1 MSATTEDDPG
11 TMPEDELLALP
22 AGEIPPG
29 RLTMFFTRRAE
40 IIQQRQMN
48 ELMLE
53 LSGASARRFMIFDDQ
68 DPKEK
73 RHRDEERQREEYA
86 RQVRDRQ
93 DQLLLR
99 IEERQIEIEKRR
111 QEIEDKALRLH
122 DGRRVYVDGN
132 IYRDERGRVVTGADA
147 VDAAEQ
153 HSAHPA
159 ASTWEQKQESD
170 RQAAELIHLRERIR
184 KDREDGI
191 DPQEAGKRLTG
202 YEREFAEQA
211 RARASETPD
220 YGSADYM
227 ADYGGPAGGEGKTTT
242 VAFAA
247 AAKGY
252 ENDPHETI
260 VETAQKEKAPQPL
273 VQGAK
278 VNV

>member
-29 RLTMFFTRRAE
+29 WLSMFFTRRAD
-40 IIQQRQMN
+40 IIHQREMD

-53 LSGASARRFMIFDDQ
+53 LSGNSARHFMIFPDQ
-68 DPKEK
+68 DPEQK
-73 RHRDEERQREEYA
+73 RRRDEERERKEYA
-86 RQVRDRQ
+86 RTIWDRQ
-93 DQLLLR
+93 EHLLLD
-99 IEERQIEIEKRR
+99 IEQRQIEIEKRR
-111 QEIEDKALRLH
+111 QEIEDNALHLS

-132 IYRDERGRVVTGADA
+132 VYRNEQGRVLTGADA
-147 VDAAEQ
+147 ADAAEQ
-153 HSAHPA
+153 HSGHPA
-159 ASTWEQKQESD
+159 ASTWDQKQKSD
-170 RQAAELIHLRERIR
+170 RQATEYRNLKDKIL

-191 DPQEAGKRLTG
+191 APEEAGNRLTG
-202 YEREFAEQA
+202 YEKEFTEQA
-211 RARASETPD
+211 GERSSQTPD

-260 VETAQKEKAPQPL
+260 VETTQEENAPQPL
-273 VQGAK
+273 VQGAQR
-278 VNV
+278 NA

>member
-29 RLTMFFTRRAE
+29 WLSMFFTRRAD
-40 IIQQRQMN
+40 IIHEREMD
-48 ELMLE
+48 ELVLE
-53 LSGASARRFMIFDDQ
+53 LSGNSARRLMIFPDQ
-68 DPKEK
+68 DPEEK
-73 RHRDEERQREEYA
+73 RRRDEERERKEYA
-86 RQVRDRQ
+86 RVIYDRQ
-93 DQLLLR
+93 EHLLLE
-99 IEERQIEIEKRR
+99 IEQRQIEVEKRR
-111 QEIEDKALRLH
+111 QEIEDNALRLH

-132 IYRDERGRVVTGADA
+132 VYRNEQGRVLTGADA
-147 VDAAEQ
+147 ADAAEQ
-153 HSAHPA
+153 HSAKPD
-159 ASTWEQKQESD
+159 ASTWEQKQENE
-170 RQAAELIHLRERIR
+170 RQATEYLNLRDKIL

-191 DPQEAGKRLTG
+191 ASEEAGKRLTG
-202 YEREFAEQA
+202 YEKEFAEQA
-211 RARASETPD
+211 RERSSETPD

-227 ADYGGPAGGEGKTTT
+227 ARYAGPAGGEGKTTA

-273 VQGAK
+273 GQGAK
-278 VNV
+278 LNV